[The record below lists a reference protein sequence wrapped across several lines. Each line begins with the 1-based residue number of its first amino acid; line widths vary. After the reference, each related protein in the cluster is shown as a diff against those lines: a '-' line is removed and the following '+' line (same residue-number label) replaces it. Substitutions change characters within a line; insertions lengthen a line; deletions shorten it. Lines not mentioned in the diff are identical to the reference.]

1 MQVRH
6 GFLGSHRIG
15 LSVWPHLAQLALFG
29 HSFVRTFGRFD
40 PVLKFTI
47 RLRKEAHNF
56 IEFRG
61 GKSSGPA
68 IQQLDLLTNPISM
81 PRHADAPAEIVPN
94 AVLHVLGPGGTPSMP
109 PRSGIPLLPEIARP
123 PSGFLAAARTRP
135 ALNAHAD
142 QPSTW
147 SGDAAPGWV
156 SSADWRCRPARR
168 CGPSSP
174 ARRDAPPS
182 PANPLRR
189 DRVASCR

>member
-29 HSFVRTFGRFD
+29 HSFVGTFGRFD

-68 IQQLDLLTNPISM
+68 VQQLDLLTNPISM
-81 PRHADAPAEIVPN
+81 PRHANAPAEIVSN
-94 AVLHVLGPGGTPSMP
+94 AVLHILGPGGTPQY
-109 PRSGIPLLPEIARP
+109 GALWTEDFHLLSENSAPE
-123 PSGFLAAARTRP
+123 
-135 ALNAHAD
+135 
-142 QPSTW
+142 
-147 SGDAAPGWV
+147 
-156 SSADWRCRPARR
+156 RR
-168 CGPSSP
+168 VHS
-174 ARRDAPPS
+174 R
-182 PANPLRR
+182 
-189 DRVASCR
+189 ASKL